1 MNNLLH
7 VIYSLG
13 AAVVIIGILLKLQG
27 YGDDMLIGGL
37 ITEAFVFCAM
47 AFDLPTKGKGSKYK
61 WTIKKEKH
69 D

>member
-13 AAVVIIGILLKLQG
+13 AAVVIVGILLKLQG

-47 AFDLPTKGKGSKYK
+47 AFDLPNKAKGSKYK
-61 WTIKKEKH
+61 WTIRKEKSE
-69 D
+69 